1 MYDCKKFLK
10 CITAFSQ
17 FNPWV
22 RKIAWRREWLPT
34 PVSLP
39 REFHG
44 QRSLAGY
51 RPQGQKESDAT
62 ERLTQPLILT
72 KKLTKASPD
81 PLLTLLVWE
90 SWKLTPQALVSFPLP
105 PPTASSL
112 LPLTLQGEDKSGVL
126 TWKQC
131 STSRFNFAF
140 LNEISSISWTL
151 FPPKC
156 PAVMKVFLIASCV
169 LSIFFTSL
177 IFITPSSSS
186 TSHATRQLMVCLG

>member
-1 MYDCKKFLK
+1 MYIWPSPFAVPLKLSQHSNWLYSNIKVYKFFKKLKMYDCKKFLK

-126 TWKQC
+126 T
-131 STSRFNFAF
+131 
-140 LNEISSISWTL
+140 
-151 FPPKC
+151 
-156 PAVMKVFLIASCV
+156 
-169 LSIFFTSL
+169 
-177 IFITPSSSS
+177 
-186 TSHATRQLMVCLG
+186 